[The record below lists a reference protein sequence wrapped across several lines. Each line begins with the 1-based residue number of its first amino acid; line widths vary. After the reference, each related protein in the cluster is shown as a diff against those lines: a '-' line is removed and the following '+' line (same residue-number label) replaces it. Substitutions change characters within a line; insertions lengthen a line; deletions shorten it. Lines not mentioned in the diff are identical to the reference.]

1 MQMSLFQEVQA
12 GVDIVEKSEYC
23 MMFVWSAIRIVTQLK

>member
-12 GVDIVEKSEYC
+12 GVDIVKKSEYC
-23 MMFVWSAIRIVTQLK
+23 MFVWSAIRIVTQLK